1 MTNMRRTGSA
11 KAVALAVQ
19 AVLALSLISCGG
31 SSEPGPLID
40 RIEVTPSTASR
51 EVGETVQLSAAVKD
65 AEGVLLSG
73 FAVTWSSSATN
84 VASVSSSGLVT
95 AVTIGTA
102 VISATSGSKTGVSTI
117 NVIPPPP
124 DPVASVTV
132 SPSSDTL
139 LVGETV
145 QLAATTRLANNSIVT
160 DRLVSY
166 FSSSPT
172 IASVSNGG
180 LVTGVGDG
188 VTTITASSEGR
199 SATASIRVFG
209 PCSTALA
216 RPIAVGETFNGA
228 LAATDCVLDDS
239 TYADGYLLQVAT
251 ATTVQIDMTASFDTY
266 LFLLELLPTGQLV
279 QRSSNDDIDPD
290 DPQDPA
296 DPVNTNSRITFAL
309 QPGATYFIL
318 ANSFDPNVFGDYQL
332 TVTATALFSTRQAG
346 YTKPGKAP
354 VERLIRSIRV
364 PR

>member
-1 MTNMRRTGSA
+1 MRRTGSA
-11 KAVALAVQ
+11 KTVALAVQ
-19 AVLALSLISCGG
+19 AVLAMSVVSCGG
-31 SSEPGPLID
+31 SSDPGPLID

-51 EVGETVQLSAAVKD
+51 EVGQSVQLSAAVKD

-73 FAVTWSSSATN
+73 FAVTWSTSAAN

-95 AVTIGTA
+95 AVSIGSA
-102 VISATSGSKTGVSTI
+102 IISATNGNKTGVSTI

-124 DPVASVTV
+124 EPVASVTV
-132 SPSSDTL
+132 SPLNDTL

-145 QLAATTRLANNSIVT
+145 QLAATTRLANNNVVT
-160 DRLVSY
+160 DRPITFL
-166 FSSSPT
+166 SSSPT

-180 LVTGVGDG
+180 LVTGVRDG

-199 SATASIRVFG
+199 SASANIRVFG

-239 TYADGYLLQVAT
+239 TYADGYLLQVTA

-279 QRSSNDDIDPD
+279 QRAANDDLDPD

-296 DPVNTNSRITFAL
+296 DPINTNSRVTFAL
-309 QPGATYFIL
+309 QPGAIYFIL
-318 ANSFDPNVFGDYQL
+318 ANSFDPKVFGNYQL
-332 TVTATALFSTRQAG
+332 SVTATAFFSTRQAG

-354 VERLIRSIRV
+354 VETLMKAIRP